1 FVFPI
6 GGWVIGAALV
16 TSSRFWRRWEK
27 AVAILLP
34 FVAWVLMFLLSALL
48 RGLSVWSSSDSRNPV
63 IPTAYDLANVALV
76 LVVLIPA
83 GTLWLL
89 WRLRGRDAPLR

>member
-1 FVFPI
+1 
-6 GGWVIGAALV
+6 
-16 TSSRFWRRWEK
+16 
-27 AVAILLP
+27 
-34 FVAWVLMFLLSALL
+34 
-48 RGLSVWSSSDSRNPV
+48 V